1 MSEYITLLGAEEVA
15 RAGNRMAAAA
25 EDMKQ
30 AASLIEESNRL
41 LTSELTELTTR
52 FEVAIE
58 CALDH
63 LRESIQEKDG
73 G

>member
-1 MSEYITLLGAEEVA
+1 MSEYITLLGAEEIT